1 MSRNTEILSK
11 KGKKVKWY
19 MGKMAKTNEATSP
32 RPLPE
37 NKKRKEE
44 IVAGDI
50 EG

>member
-1 MSRNTEILSK
+1 
-11 KGKKVKWY
+11 